1 MNRAWKAARTRGEID
16 MSLLDFAV
24 QRSEYI
30 QSERV
35 ACVAGGGCLRVN
47 YSVEMVLI
55 QCARHRHL
63 IAHRLRLPA
72 EQ

>member
-1 MNRAWKAARTRGEID
+1 

-35 ACVAGGGCLRVN
+35 ACVAGGAA
-47 YSVEMVLI
+47 
-55 QCARHRHL
+55 CA
-63 IAHRLRLPA
+63 
-72 EQ
+72 